1 MKEMIPN
8 LKLLSQIVAI
18 GWPAATQ
25 NLLAKSARHASGGS
39 GNAAI
44 AAKGNNGMGTA
55 LWNVNPLGAGTQ
67 SWIGKVN
74 FVTE

>member
-1 MKEMIPN
+1 MLYIMDH
-8 LKLLSQIVAI
+8 LHHL
-18 GWPAATQ
+18 G
-25 NLLAKSARHASGGS
+25 SGGS

-44 AAKGNNGMGTA
+44 AAKGYTGMGTA
-55 LWNVNPLGAGTQ
+55 LWNVNPLGAGSQ